1 MPPPVKAERRPASV
15 SEPVH
20 PALLCAAG
28 WLVPG
33 AGHFMLGKTGKAA
46 AFFLLLTAMY
56 VIGLAIGGRLFP
68 FGFAEPL
75 VFLAALAEWTVALPR
90 LAALVGGFG
99 QGQVTSATYE
109 YGNTF
114 VIVSGLMNA
123 LVLLDVYDRATG
135 RKR

>member
-1 MPPPVKAERRPASV
+1 
-15 SEPVH
+15 
-20 PALLCAAG
+20 
-28 WLVPG
+28 
-33 AGHFMLGKTGKAA
+33 MLGKTGKAA
-46 AFFLLLTAMY
+46 AFFVLLTAMY

-68 FGFAEPL
+68 FGLAEPL

-90 LAALVGGFG
+90 LAALIGGFG

-123 LVLLDVYDRATG
+123 LVLLDVYDLATG